1 MKEIINSE
9 KNLST
14 DKDSNSDSIDL
25 NEDSGMDFSIPIS
38 FYSKNEYLNH
48 LESLIE
54 DEIETILIENE
65 NLPLLPFDL
74 EFGYTEE
81 NNCFIRPEDIVR
93 HKCDNPHCINPD
105 HLEIGSNY
113 DNIQDRNKRGRT
125 AKNENHGR
133 AKLTNEQVIEIY
145 HMSGS
150 QQSIADKYG
159 VSQRLVS
166 LIKRKEIHTDILKNE

>member
-1 MKEIINSE
+1 M
-9 KNLST
+9 
-14 DKDSNSDSIDL
+14 
-25 NEDSGMDFSIPIS
+25 
-38 FYSKNEYLNH
+38 NEYPLDRERFGINKDH
-48 LESLIE
+48 PGNPRPILYQIDEQTGCWNVISHAPNQDGYFKVGIGGKTMLIHR
-54 DEIETILIENE
+54 LV
-65 NLPLLPFDL
+65 
-74 EFGYTEE
+74 YQQE